1 MLKVAEINPFIRYAD
16 VMNDFVNRKDVIAY
30 DERFI
35 YILKGKGEIIIN
47 GKQYVFEKNSVFYY
61 PQGTVYRFKAY
72 GDVEFISVNFDFEQK
87 FSSEKNVLF
96 PVLVRDYDIKQAL
109 ASECELECPLFRKFF
124 IFNDMVNLKEIFLYL
139 CERFNS
145 DSVYDKEF
153 ASTWLKQIII
163 TLIKEDIGANK
174 NNKIFQRVYS
184 YIEEHYTE
192 NIDYSDIS
200 EALSYHPNY
209 LSHVVKKETGIPLKK
224 YITVFRLKKAQKLL
238 KSGLSVWET
247 AEKTG
252 FCDGSYFCICFKK
265 YYGITPTE
273 YIKAGV

>member
-1 MLKVAEINPFIRYAD
+1 MLKVSEINPFIRYAD

-109 ASECELECPLFRKFF
+109 ASEC
-124 IFNDMVNLKEIFLYL
+124 
-139 CERFNS
+139 
-145 DSVYDKEF
+145 
-153 ASTWLKQIII
+153 Q
-163 TLIKEDIGANK
+163 
-174 NNKIFQRVYS
+174 
-184 YIEEHYTE
+184 
-192 NIDYSDIS
+192 
-200 EALSYHPNY
+200 
-209 LSHVVKKETGIPLKK
+209 
-224 YITVFRLKKAQKLL
+224 
-238 KSGLSVWET
+238 
-247 AEKTG
+247 
-252 FCDGSYFCICFKK
+252 
-265 YYGITPTE
+265 
-273 YIKAGV
+273 